1 MRLRKKKTKYS
12 HEFKLE
18 AVRLVE
24 SSDRPIAK
32 IADELGVPSTTLENW
47 ITKFGVD
54 RPSSTEEVS
63 DSPAR
68 QPNSGDNEELVRL
81 RRENERLRMER
92 DFLKKATAFFANENK

>member
-1 MRLRKKKTKYS
+1 MTQRQKKKKYS

-32 IADELGVPSTTLENW
+32 IAEELGVPSTTLEGW
-47 ITKFGVD
+47 IAKLGVS
-54 RPSSTEEVS
+54 RPSSADEVTA
-63 DSPAR
+63 PAAR
-68 QPNSGDNEELVRL
+68 QPNSTDNEELVRL